1 MKILVVFV
9 MLLKGLL
16 ALDLSALKED
26 IKGQYLKAYKTLD
39 LKIDAIELKVPERFA
54 NAVLESYDLGS
65 KDTLKKDGVV
75 FLNLKI
81 QNEPNLRL
89 PVRYSVIG
97 SIQAFKSSSVIKKDE
112 NITSNNTIQT
122 RINFGSVESPLIIQ
136 SINQA
141 SAKVYIAPNT
151 ILTASK
157 IQPLIIVRKND
168 MIMGVLKEGRI
179 TLEINLQALENGSL
193 NQIIQA
199 KNLESNKILK
209 VRVLNNSKV
218 QIL

>member
-1 MKILVVFV
+1 